1 MASGINESLNKKM
14 EQVSLNELMPGFD
27 RDLEWSKL
35 AHELHPPKV
44 TKRNARNIAA
54 AAALVILFA
63 GGGLTWLIRQPHF
76 AAKDVIVLHTDTVKD
91 PMHEWIKSAV
101 ISEPEDSIQLPKP
114 VEEKAIP
121 LKIKTIPAPKPQA
134 ITKESIVVSATQPV
148 IASTAQAKRHIDKK
162 RMDELFDYYRTKEF
176 ICNCTPCPLQIC
188 ILQTIHCKDEA
199 PSEVATC
206 STIEPDQAGQLK
218 YKVNNSSHDCNVSV
232 DEIRITR
239 VNTGETIVL
248 NANSKPSTAQ
258 DLFDYITCEKEGDL
272 LTGIFKTDC
281 NKNTAT
287 QNITIDKGYGNFII
301 K

>member
-1 MASGINESLNKKM
+1 MASGLNESLNDKL
-14 EQVSLNELMPGFD
+14 EQASLKELMPGFD
-27 RDLEWSKL
+27 KDLEWNTLSKK
-35 AHELHPPKV
+35 LHPPKV
-44 TKRNARNIAA
+44 GIQNKVSSIAA
-54 AAALVILFA
+54 AVLAILFC

-76 AAKDVIVLHTDTVKD
+76 AAKDVIAIHTDTVKD

-101 ISEPEDSIQLPKP
+101 ISEPEDSIQIAKP
-114 VEEKAIP
+114 VEEKVQP
-121 LKIKTIPAPKPQA
+121 LKIKTVPAPKPQA
-134 ITKESIVVSATQPV
+134 INNDNIVTTTQPV
-148 IASTAQAKRHIDKK
+148 VASAVQPKRHIDKK
-162 RMDELFDYYRTKEF
+162 RMDELFEYYRTKEF
-176 ICNCTPCPLQIC
+176 ICNSTPCPLQIC
-188 ILQTIHCKDEA
+188 ILQTIRCKNEA
-199 PSEVATC
+199 PSEIATC

-218 YKVNNSSHDCNVSV
+218 YKVNNSTHDCNVSV

-281 NKNTAT
+281 NKNTT
-287 QNITIDKGYGNFII
+287 SQNITIDKGYGNFII